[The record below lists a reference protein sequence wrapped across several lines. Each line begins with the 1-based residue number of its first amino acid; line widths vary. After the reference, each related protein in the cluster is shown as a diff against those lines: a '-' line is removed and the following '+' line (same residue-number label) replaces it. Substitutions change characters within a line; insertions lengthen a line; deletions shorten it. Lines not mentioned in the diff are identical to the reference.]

1 MYKALG
7 RLRKFLKRKF
17 KLYET
22 KIGQIS
28 HCGLVPIL
36 TGTPPW
42 STSGEDIM
50 PISSKWDTL
59 KNKIMQNYTKLDN
72 LD

>member
-1 MYKALG
+1 MNPLTTSFGYVS
-7 RLRKFLKRKF
+7 FLVIHTEFIR
-17 KLYET
+17 YET

-59 KNKIMQNYTKLDN
+59 KKK
-72 LD
+72 